1 MSSPLPNIHF
11 LSKPV
16 DLIGCHGNQK
26 AEFAKN
32 IQKST
37 RKLSGS
43 CRNVHSIIFY
53 KSIVFIAVAYA
64 LWLQLMQLRV
74 SIDL

>member
-1 MSSPLPNIHF
+1 MRGPLQNIYF
-11 LSKPV
+11 LSKPL
-16 DLIGCHGNQK
+16 DLIGWHGNQK

-32 IQKST
+32 IEKST
-37 RKLSGS
+37 QKLSGS
-43 CRNVHSIIFY
+43 CRNVHSIRFY

-64 LWLQLMQLRV
+64 LWLLWQLRV